1 MLYLRWNN
9 LLITQCS
16 ADIMKDTNSNRPR
29 LLIIYTGGTI
39 GMIENP
45 DSRAL
50 EPFDFDHLIDNVPK
64 LKMLDFDIDNFQF
77 SKPIDSSMMTPGHWS
92 DIARVIESHY
102 DSYDGFVVLHGTDT
116 MAFTASGLSFM
127 LENLDKP
134 VIITGSQLPIGEVRT
149 DGEENL
155 ITALQ
160 IAAARCS
167 DGKPVVREVAILFQN
182 YLLRG
187 NRSIKY
193 SADNFD
199 AFRSP
204 NYPPLATVGLGITYN
219 CDALRHRPEV
229 TGKLKVHYNM
239 DSNIVVL
246 GLFPGISEMVVKH
259 ILDLPNIRGIVL
271 RTFGAGN
278 GPCNAWF
285 LDAIRKT
292 VERGVIIVNV
302 TQCSNGSVLPSRYET
317 GQKLASSG
325 LIPGHDMTTEAAIA
339 KMMYLLGSDLTPD
352 QVKKG
357 MVTSL
362 RGELSSD
369 LSTEP

>member
-1 MLYLRWNN
+1 
-9 LLITQCS
+9 
-16 ADIMKDTNSNRPR
+16 MKDTATAKPR

-64 LKMLDFDIDNFQF
+64 LKMLDFEIDNFQF
-77 SKPIDSSMMTPGHWS
+77 SEPMDSSMMTPKHWS
-92 DIARVIESHY
+92 EIARVIEKNY
-102 DSYDGFVVLHGTDT
+102 DAYDGFVVLHGTDT

-160 IAAARCS
+160 IAAARGT
-167 DGKPVVREVAILFQN
+167 DGKSMVREVAILFQN

-187 NRSIKY
+187 NRSTKY

-204 NYPPLATVGLGITYN
+204 NYPPLATIGLGISYN
-219 CDALRHRPEV
+219 ADALKHRPEPN
-229 TGKLKVHYNM
+229 GKLKVHYEM
-239 DSNIVVL
+239 DSEIVVL
-246 GLFPGISEMVVKH
+246 GLFPGISEPVVKH
-259 ILDLPNIRGIVL
+259 ILELPNIHGIVL

-278 GPCNAWF
+278 GPSHPWF
-285 LDAIRKT
+285 LESIRET
-292 VERGVIIVNV
+292 VKRGVIIVNV

-317 GQKLASSG
+317 GHKLAMSG
-325 LIPGHDMTTEAAIA
+325 LVPGHDMTTEAAIA
-339 KMMYLLGSDLTPD
+339 KMMYLLGQNLTPE
-352 QVKKG
+352 QVKEG
-357 MVTSL
+357 METSL
-362 RGELSSD
+362 RGELSF
-369 LSTEP
+369 E